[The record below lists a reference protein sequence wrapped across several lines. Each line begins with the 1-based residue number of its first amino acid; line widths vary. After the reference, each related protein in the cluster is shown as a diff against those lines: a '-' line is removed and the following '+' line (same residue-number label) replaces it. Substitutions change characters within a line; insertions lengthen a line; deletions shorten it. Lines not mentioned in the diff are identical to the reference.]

1 MNINMTHEN
10 DCYMIKLDGFLDT
23 ASSPDLQKKVEDISS
38 ETFGKGGFNIVFDL
52 ADVGFVSSAGL
63 RVLLLTKKLTDRQ
76 NGKMAV
82 INVQQSIREVFDMT
96 GFSKIL
102 NLH

>member
-1 MNINMTHEN
+1 LDINMTHEN
-10 DCYMIKLDGFLDT
+10 DYYMIKLDGYLDT
-23 ASSPDLQKKVEDISS
+23 ASSPELQKKVEDIST
-38 ETFGKGGFNIVFDL
+38 ETFEKGGFNIVFDL
-52 ADVGFVSSAGL
+52 ANVGFVSSAGL

-96 GFSKIL
+96 GFSTIL
-102 NLH
+102 NLK

>member
-1 MNINMTHEN
+1 MDINMTHEN
-10 DCYMIKLDGFLDT
+10 DYYMIKLDGYLDT
-23 ASSPDLQKKVEDISS
+23 ASSPELQKKVEDIST
-38 ETFGKGGFNIVFDL
+38 ETFEKGGFNIVFDL
-52 ADVGFVSSAGL
+52 ANVGFVSSAGL

-96 GFSKIL
+96 GFSTIL
-102 NLH
+102 NLK